1 MARLVDLSI
10 PIDQNTPLP
19 PPVKR
24 RGSIEVVNFPP
35 GGALQG
41 SWITFYSHTGS
52 HVDAPLHVI
61 KGGRGIGELQLD
73 EVMGTAIILD
83 LTQVGTREPI
93 TPALLAPHDTDIREG
108 DIVVLRTDWTDKY
121 WPSNEYWLDSPY
133 LTEEGAIW
141 LAERR
146 PKAIAVDFLEEWAS
160 RLVDVKAEDFVAD
173 VALLSRGVLLI
184 KGLIG
189 LGQLTKSRVQLFA
202 APVKFCSPVEGSPA
216 RIFAIE
222 ED

>member
-1 MARLVDLSI
+1 MGRIIDLSI

-35 GGALQG
+35 AGALQG

-61 KGGRGIGELQLD
+61 KGGKSIEELRLEDVIGD
-73 EVMGTAIILD
+73 AVVLD
-83 LTQVGTREPI
+83 LTRLDRQAPI
-93 TPALLAPHDTDIREG
+93 TPAVLAPFEHEIREG
-108 DIVVLRTDWTDKY
+108 DIIILRTDWTDKK
-121 WPSNEYWLDSPY
+121 WPSDDYWLDSPY
-133 LTEEGAIW
+133 LTEEGATW
-141 LAERR
+141 LAERK

-160 RLVDVKAEDFVAD
+160 RLEDVKAEDFVAD
-173 VALLSRGVLLI
+173 VALLSRGILLI
-184 KGLIG
+184 KGLTG
-189 LGQLTKSRVQLFA
+189 LGRLKKTRIKLFA
-202 APVKFCSPVEGSPA
+202 APVKFASPIEGAPA

>member
-1 MARLVDLSI
+1 MMVLLNVNQLSI
-10 PIDQNTPLP
+10 TFGGLNAVNQLSFQVLHGHIHGLIGPNGAGKTTVFNVISRIYKPDSGKVSLLDQDVLALKPHEVAAAGITRTFQN
-19 PPVKR
+19 
-24 RGSIEVVNFPP
+24 IELFQN
-35 GGALQG
+35 L
-41 SWITFYSHTGS
+41 
-52 HVDAPLHVI
+52 
-61 KGGRGIGELQLD
+61 
-73 EVMGTAIILD
+73 
-83 LTQVGTREPI
+83 
-93 TPALLAPHDTDIREG
+93 
-108 DIVVLRTDWTDKY
+108 
-121 WPSNEYWLDSPY
+121 
-133 LTEEGAIW
+133 AIW

-146 PKAIAVDFLEEWAS
+146 PKAVAVDFLEEWAS

-189 LGQLTKSRVQLFA
+189 LGQLTKSRVELFA